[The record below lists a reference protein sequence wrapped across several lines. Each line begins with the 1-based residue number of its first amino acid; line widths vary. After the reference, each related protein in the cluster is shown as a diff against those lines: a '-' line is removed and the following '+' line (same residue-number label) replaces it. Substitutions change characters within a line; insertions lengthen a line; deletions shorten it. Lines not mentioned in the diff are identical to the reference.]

1 MAGNPG
7 GLGPLLFL
15 YPALKLLEFSF
26 SLPFKG
32 RGGDGVSCGMK
43 GQTNERILKP
53 RLQRRLR
60 KNPTDAEQ
68 RVWTSLRR
76 KQMGHFKFRRQH
88 PFGDY
93 VIDFVCLEAMLA
105 VEVDGGQHSQMR
117 EEDAV
122 RTKSLTEA
130 GFKVLRFWNNDVL
143 RDIEA
148 VKEAIWLVL
157 QERSTP
163 SPSQPSP

>member
-68 RVWTSLRR
+68 RVW
-76 KQMGHFKFRRQH
+76 
-88 PFGDY
+88 
-93 VIDFVCLEAMLA
+93 
-105 VEVDGGQHSQMR
+105 
-117 EEDAV
+117 
-122 RTKSLTEA
+122 
-130 GFKVLRFWNNDVL
+130 NNDVL

>member
-1 MAGNPG
+1 
-7 GLGPLLFL
+7 
-15 YPALKLLEFSF
+15 
-26 SLPFKG
+26 
-32 RGGDGVSCGMK
+32 VK
-43 GQTNERILKP
+43 GQTNEKILKP

-68 RVWTSLRR
+68 RLWNCLRR

-88 PFGDY
+88 PFGNY

-105 VEVDGGQHSQMR
+105 VEVDGGQYSEKQ
-117 EEDAV
+117 EGDVV
-122 RTKSLTEA
+122 RTKNLTAA

-148 VKEAIWLVL
+148 VKESIWLAL
-157 QERSTP
+157 QERCTP

>member
-1 MAGNPG
+1 
-7 GLGPLLFL
+7 
-15 YPALKLLEFSF
+15 
-26 SLPFKG
+26 
-32 RGGDGVSCGMK
+32 MK
-43 GQTNERILKP
+43 GHANEKVLKP

-60 KNPTDAEQ
+60 KNLTDAEQ
-68 RVWTSLRR
+68 RLWNCLRR

-105 VEVDGGQHSQMR
+105 VEVDGGQHSVKR

-122 RTKSLTEA
+122 RTTSLSEA

-148 VKEAIWLVL
+148 VTESIWLAL
-157 QERSTP
+157 QERRTP

>member
-1 MAGNPG
+1 
-7 GLGPLLFL
+7 
-15 YPALKLLEFSF
+15 
-26 SLPFKG
+26 
-32 RGGDGVSCGMK
+32 MK
-43 GQTNERILKP
+43 GQTNEKILESK
-53 RLQRRLR
+53 LQRRLR
-60 KNPTDAEQ
+60 RNPTDAE
-68 RVWTSLRR
+68 RRLWSCLRR

-105 VEVDGGQHSQMR
+105 VEVDGGQHSEER
-117 EEDAV
+117 EQDAV
-122 RTKSLTEA
+122 RTKSLNEA

-148 VKEAIWLVL
+148 VKESIWLAL
-157 QERSTP
+157 QERCTP

>member
-1 MAGNPG
+1 
-7 GLGPLLFL
+7 
-15 YPALKLLEFSF
+15 
-26 SLPFKG
+26 
-32 RGGDGVSCGMK
+32 
-43 GQTNERILKP
+43 
-53 RLQRRLR
+53 
-60 KNPTDAEQ
+60 
-68 RVWTSLRR
+68 
-76 KQMGHFKFRRQH
+76 MGHFKFRRQH